1 MMHLVMNM
9 NDATGKSYRAI
20 TVRIPKDE
28 YERLKG
34 YSTAHRVSL
43 NSVVSDAIAEHAMRI
58 ERQQLLDDIAEF
70 HRRLQPSSGDSVDY
84 LRKLREGRALQLVSD
99 RPSVSRGAGR
109 KHKEDGER

>member
-9 NDATGKSYRAI
+9 HDATGKSHRAI

-28 YERLKG
+28 YERLKE

-58 ERQQLLDDIAEF
+58 ERQQLLDDIAKF
-70 HRRLQPSSGDSVDY
+70 HQRLQPSSGDSVDY
-84 LRKLREGRALQLVSD
+84 LRKLREGRALQLSSD
-99 RPSVSRGAGR
+99 EPSVSRAAGR
-109 KHKEDGER
+109 KHKEGEER